1 MPLVAR
7 HYRHSLLLI
16 LATFLWLVSGL
27 LLIGLLFSF
36 VLMLAMGREQAG
48 DSAKLAAVFLG
59 GWVFLRVIRFLIA
72 RKVSCPL
79 CHGHILQKKKCRMHQ
94 ESRKLGPLSH
104 RQTLQLD
111 VATRAKFT
119 CMFCGT
125 PYRLRR

>member
-1 MPLVAR
+1 MPVAAR
-7 HYRHSLLLI
+7 HFKHSLLLI
-16 LATFLWLVSGL
+16 VATFLWIVSVVLVVG
-27 LLIGLLFSF
+27 FAYSF
-36 VLMLAMGREQAG
+36 VLMLMMGRENAG
-48 DSAKLAAVFLG
+48 DHALFAALYLG
-59 GWVFLRVIRFLIA
+59 GWAVLRLIRFILA
-72 RKVSCPL
+72 RKLSCPL

-104 RQTLQLD
+104 RQTMMLD